1 MNSASSCALRPDR
14 KKNARHSAYTSCL
27 TPAWRRGAVAV
38 AQESARQSRWHKLRT
53 PDRLTLALAA
63 LLMHVSIVMMMVYG
77 KTPWGLH

>member
-1 MNSASSCALRPDR
+1 M
-14 KKNARHSAYTSCL
+14 
-27 TPAWRRGAVAV
+27 AV